1 MKLFNI
7 SHKLSSILL
16 SGILVCLITS
26 INGCGPRIQ
35 SPTAK
40 TPEVAIITL
49 KNERVVISTQLPGR
63 TSAYL
68 TAEVRPQ
75 IGGIIQKRLF
85 EEGAEVKT
93 GDLLYQIDPAPYQ
106 ATYDKSK
113 AEFEMAESRIVPITY
128 KFERNK
134 TLIKTHSISQ
144 QDFEVSEADLYTA
157 QADIQASK
165 AAVETAKINLDYT
178 KLKAPIT
185 GRIGRS
191 DVTVGALVIP
201 NNPTPLAKI
210 QQINPIFVDVVQS
223 GADYLRFKQDVAK
236 GFIEKRDQ
244 KDIKVKLYFE
254 DGSLYGA
261 EGEMKFRDISMD
273 ESTGSFI
280 LRIVFPNPEYALLP
294 GMYVRTVIEE
304 GIVADAIL
312 APHQAVS
319 RDMKGLPIAFVVD
332 SSDKVEERSLVI
344 DRSIGDKWL
353 IQEGLKSGDRLIM
366 EGFQRMRPGNAVKVV
381 DFNPDAT
388 KNGAEVDQNISSENK
403 KK

>member
-1 MKLFNI
+1 MKLFKI
-7 SHKLSSILL
+7 SHKLRPIFL

-26 INGCGPRIQ
+26 INGCGARKTTP
-35 SPTAK
+35 SAK
-40 TPEVAIITL
+40 TPEVAVVIV
-49 KNERVVISTQLPGR
+49 KQERVVVSTELPGR
-63 TSAYL
+63 TAAYL

-85 EEGAEVKT
+85 EEGSDVKT
-93 GDLLYQIDPAPYQ
+93 GDLLYQIDPTPYQ
-106 ATYDKSK
+106 AIYDKSK
-113 AEFEMAESRIVPITY
+113 AEFEMAEARLVPIRY

-134 TLIKTHSISQ
+134 TLIKSHSVSQ
-144 QDFEVSEADLYTA
+144 QDFEISEADLYTA

-191 DVTVGALVIP
+191 DVTVGALVIA

-210 QQINPIFVDVVQS
+210 QQIDPIFVDGVQS

-236 GFIEKRDQ
+236 GYIEKSDQ
-244 KDIKVKLYFE
+244 KGTKVKLYFE
-254 DGSLYGA
+254 DGSLYPI
-261 EGEMKFRDISMD
+261 EGEMKFRDISVD

-280 LRIVFPNPEYALLP
+280 LRVVFPNPEYALLP
-294 GMYVRTVIEE
+294 GMYVRAVIEE
-304 GIVADAIL
+304 GVVENAIL

-319 RDMKGLPIAFVVD
+319 RDLKGKPIAFVVD

-344 DRSIGDKWL
+344 DRSMGDKWL
-353 IQEGLKSGDRLIM
+353 VKEGLKSGDRLIM
-366 EGFQRMRPGNAVKVV
+366 EGFQRMRAGNIVKVV
-381 DFNPDAT
+381 DFKLDGG
-388 KNGAEVDQNISSENK
+388 KNGAEGSPSINGK
-403 KK
+403 K